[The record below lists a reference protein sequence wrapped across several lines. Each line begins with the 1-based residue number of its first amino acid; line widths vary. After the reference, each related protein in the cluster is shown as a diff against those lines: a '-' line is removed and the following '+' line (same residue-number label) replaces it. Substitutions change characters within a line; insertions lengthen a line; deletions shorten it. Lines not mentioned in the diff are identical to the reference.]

1 MIGVVKRLAVAGAA
15 LECSLSK
22 VDILLYSIEFLFC
35 VLDLLIHKALN
46 LTYDSR
52 LIICSDFKLLSGTIS
67 ELATSL
73 DEESSA
79 T

>member
-35 VLDLLIHKALN
+35 VLDLLIHKAFN

-52 LIICSDFKLLSGTIS
+52 LIICSETRLFSGTIS
-67 ELATSL
+67 EVVTSF
-73 DEESSA
+73 DEDSSA

>member
-1 MIGVVKRLAVAGAA
+1 
-15 LECSLSK
+15 LSK
-22 VDILLYSIEFLFC
+22 VDILLNAIEFLFC

-52 LIICSDFKLLSGTIS
+52 LIICSDFRLLSGKIS
-67 ELATSL
+67 ELVTSL